1 MIFSRRISSEGATV
15 INYFRMLTRA
25 QLHAYLAALG
35 GWSLDAFDF
44 FIFVFSLSAIST
56 EFHTTVKAV
65 AEGVFLTLAC
75 RPLGALVFGWL
86 AEKYGRRPIL
96 MVNVVSYSVVQLA
109 TAFAPDLATLLVLR
123 AVFGFAMGGEWGV
136 GAALALE
143 TLPAKG
149 RGFFSGLLQEGYVI
163 GYLLASVVFALL
175 FVHVGWR
182 GMFII
187 SSASALLVLYIRF
200 GVHESPAWIAGKAP
214 HRASAAEI
222 WGAVTNYLPTLL
234 YLVVLMAC
242 FNAFSHGSQ
251 DLYPTFLQK
260 QHGFPP
266 SLTGTIAIV
275 MNVGALL
282 GGICFGTLSER
293 IGRKRAIMLAA
304 ALSLPMIP
312 LWAYSQTAVTLALG
326 GFLMQFMVQGA
337 WGIVPAHLNEL
348 APPSVRAILPGF
360 AYQLGNLAASRM
372 APLQTGYAEAHSND
386 YAIVLAVTMAVVALA
401 LILVTWLGREAR
413 AAELKVG

>member
-1 MIFSRRISSEGATV
+1 V
-15 INYFRMLTRA
+15 IDYFRMLTRP

-35 GWSLDAFDF
+35 GWSLDALDF
-44 FIFVFSLSAIST
+44 FIFLFSLSAISD

-65 AEGVFLTLAC
+65 AEGVFLTLAF
-75 RPLGALVFGWL
+75 RPVGALVFGWL

-96 MVNVVSYSVVQLA
+96 MLNVVSYSVVQLA
-109 TAFAPDLATLLVLR
+109 TAFAPNLATLLVLR
-123 AVFGFAMGGEWGV
+123 ALFGFAMGGEWGV

-143 TLPAKG
+143 TLPARG

-163 GYLLASVVFALL
+163 GALLASAVFAVL

-187 SSASALLVLYIRF
+187 SSASALLVVYIRF
-200 GVHESPAWIAGKAP
+200 GVQESPAWVAGRAP

-222 WGAVTNYLPTLL
+222 WGAVKHYFPTLI

-251 DLYPTFLQK
+251 DLHSTFLQK

-266 SLTGTIAIV
+266 SLTGSIAIITYF
-275 MNVGALL
+275 GALL
-282 GGICFGTLSER
+282 GGVCFGALSER
-293 IGRKRAIMLAA
+293 IGRKRAIILAA

-312 LWAYSQTAVTLALG
+312 LWAYSQTAVTLAVG

-348 APPSVRAILPGF
+348 SPPSVRAILPGF

-372 APLQTGYAEAHSND
+372 APIQAGYAEAHGND
-386 YAIVLAVTMAVVALA
+386 YAIVLAVTMAIVAVALMV
-401 LILVTWLGREAR
+401 VTSLGREAH
-413 AAELKVG
+413 AAELRVG